1 LALYGHLSDFIG
13 GFIKLSGQQKDS
25 LPSEMNDDFKQ
36 QVLGFISYCRT
47 VNIEPVIMTFAASH
61 SSTNMHE
68 MPFSKQLNFVKY
80 NNYLSPQGWINMV
93 SLYNGLL
100 RKIAVD
106 ENIPLI
112 DLEKILNGKTDK
124 FIDFVHFNEAGH
136 HVVAN
141 YIATEMTRIK
151 LKKEL
156 KNDF

>member
-1 LALYGHLSDFIG
+1 
-13 GFIKLSGQQKDS
+13 
-25 LPSEMNDDFKQ
+25 
-36 QVLGFISYCRT
+36 
-47 VNIEPVIMTFAASH
+47 
-61 SSTNMHE
+61 
-68 MPFSKQLNFVKY
+68 
-80 NNYLSPQGWINMV
+80 MV